1 MPVRLFESL
10 LIGFYKDICLGL
22 QRYMIGTS
30 NIYLWKTFLI
40 GLKNNSYIFENN
52 PNLKIYFCV

>member
-1 MPVRLFESL
+1 MLVRLFESL
-10 LIGFYKDICLGL
+10 LIEFFKDICLEL

-52 PNLKIYFCV
+52 PTMI